1 MSNDMTL
8 FDQQQLPAHLQNM
21 FGDESNIEAGAK
33 INALSIRGK
42 VFRIVFEGEEKAI
55 TKYNEETGDREPV
68 STVNVIVL
76 NQGPFGA
83 RVLHTGPYSAD
94 SNDGP
99 KCFSLDG
106 KTPDPAAA
114 EPQARTCAECPHS
127 VKGSKVTPNGTLT
140 TACSLQRRLAVVPA
154 HKPDFAPLLLRLAA
168 TSAYDPDTK
177 GAENGWMAWRQYLD
191 FLNARGVRHTAQLVT
206 KLRFDP
212 NAEHPKLLFKAER
225 FINEDEAKTVAAS
238 MKSEDVQKMLFADPD
253 AAPPEPVAEP
263 AAVDPKPAKPA
274 EPAKP
279 AADTEEAEDWGEEEA
294 PKPKPKKKKVAKKKV
309 AKKPAVEDDDDDEL
323 ERKTVS
329 AGKSTPEPEQTGSAV
344 DSLLDDWDA

>member
-1 MSNDMTL
+1 MSNEMTL
-8 FDQQQLPAHLQNM
+8 FDQQQLPAHLQDM
-21 FGDESNIEAGAK
+21 FGEETNIDAGSK

-42 VFRIVFEGEEKAI
+42 VFRIIYEGEEKPI
-55 TKYNEETGDREPV
+55 TKYDEETGDREPV
-68 STVNVIVL
+68 STLNVIVL

-83 RVLHTGPYSAD
+83 RVLHDKEYSAD
-94 SNDGP
+94 AGGAP

-106 KTPDPAAA
+106 KFPDPAAS
-114 EPQARTCAECPHS
+114 EPQARSCAECPHA

-206 KLRFDP
+206 KMRFDS
-212 NAEHPKLLFKAER
+212 NAEHPKLLFKPER
-225 FINEDEAKTVAAS
+225 FLDPEEAKVVAKN
-238 MKSEDVQKMLFADPD
+238 MKSEAVAQILF
-253 AAPPEPVAEP
+253 PPAE
-263 AAVDPKPAKPA
+263 AGPA

-279 AADTEEAEDWGEEEA
+279 EADPTPAKKVKPVEEPTEDWGDDEEEA
-294 PKPKPKKKKVAKKKV
+294 PKPTPKKKKVAKKKV
-309 AKKPAVEDDDDDEL
+309 AKKAAEVEDEEEVERTPVKKSASDE
-323 ERKTVS
+323 
-329 AGKSTPEPEQTGSAV
+329 GGGSAV
-344 DSLLDDWDA
+344 DALLDDWDA

>member
-8 FDQQQLPAHLQNM
+8 FEKQQLPAHLQDM
-21 FGDESNIEAGAK
+21 FGDTEANIEAGAK

-94 SNDGP
+94 SNEGP

-225 FINEDEAKTVAAS
+225 FITAEEAKIVAAS
-238 MKSEDVQKMLFADPD
+238 MKSEDVQKLLFADPD
-253 AAPPEPVAEP
+253 ATPPEPVAEP

-274 EPAKP
+274 
-279 AADTEEAEDWGEEEA
+279 ADTEEAEGWGEEEA

-309 AKKPAVEDDDDDEL
+309 AKKPAAEAEDDDWGV
-323 ERKTVS
+323 ERTPVS
-329 AGKSTPEPEQTGSAV
+329 AGKPAPKPAAPEATGSAV

>member
-1 MSNDMTL
+1 MSNDIAL
-8 FDQQQLPAHLQNM
+8 FDQQQLPAHLQDM

-42 VFRIVFEGEEKAI
+42 VFRIVYEGEEKAI

-83 RVLHTGPYSAD
+83 RVLHTGNYSAD
-94 SNDGP
+94 NNEGP

-106 KTPDPAAA
+106 KTPDPAAS
-114 EPQARTCAECPHS
+114 EPQARTCAECPHA

-212 NAEHPKLLFKAER
+212 NAEHPKLLFKPER
-225 FINEDEAKTVAAS
+225 FLDEDEAKIVAKN
-238 MKSEDVQKMLFADPD
+238 MKSEPVAEMLFAKEG
-253 AAPPEPVAEP
+253 AVAPEPVAEP
-263 AAVDPKPAKPA
+263 AKIDPKP
-274 EPAKP
+274 EP
-279 AADTEEAEDWGEEEA
+279 EEESTDDWGEEEA
-294 PKPKPKKKKVAKKKV
+294 APAPKPKKKKVTKKKV
-309 AKKPAVEDDDDDEL
+309 AKKPAEAEEEEAL
-323 ERKTVS
+323 ERKPVS
-329 AGKSTPEPEQTGSAV
+329 NKAPEKSGSGV
-344 DSLLDDWDA
+344 DALLDDWDA